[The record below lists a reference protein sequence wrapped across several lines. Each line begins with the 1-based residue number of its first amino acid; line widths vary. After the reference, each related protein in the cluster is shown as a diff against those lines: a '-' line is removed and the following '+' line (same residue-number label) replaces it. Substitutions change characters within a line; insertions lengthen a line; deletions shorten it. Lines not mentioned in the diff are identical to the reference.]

1 MKTLLDRARRTPP
14 VLYIN
19 VVLIALIL
27 GVALAPKAGA
37 RQPDRPRGAYSM
49 VAGTIQGG
57 NNDVLYVID
66 SINQELVAV
75 SWDTARGN
83 LSVVGHRN
91 LANDA
96 RQRGER

>member
-1 MKTLLDRARRTPP
+1 
-14 VLYIN
+14 
-19 VVLIALIL
+19 
-27 GVALAPKAGA
+27 
-37 RQPDRPRGAYSM
+37 M
-49 VAGTIQGG
+49 VARSIQGG

-75 SWDTARGN
+75 NWDTARGN
-83 LSVVGHRN
+83 LSVIGHRN